1 MKPGRSRPIPQQAMR
16 TIETQLMHHI
26 DSQRKK
32 KIAEEELL
40 QRDPWDISARSKLS
54 SMSESV
60 HSTHNEAFYSFD
72 LDSTSVDDQSSMSV
86 PKSKFSQT
94 TTSQPRIIH
103 KHKSVLP
110 HVHLGDGVGLQQLS
124 PPSSSPQNSR
134 RHWNRQNRAHTSL
147 SFSEHDV
154 CRYALTLS
162 GVTVTL
168 LEANPIHTYPQHA
181 NNLQDSFP
189 VSMQGSET
197 HSTDSFAS
205 VHTHPSTDS
214 LSSSLEYCSL
224 DEGGLDPG
232 KYFDS
237 MVDLLHG
244 RIGRQEIKNCQDQL
258 GRVLPADHLL
268 YV

>member
-32 KIAEEELL
+32 KIAEKELL
-40 QRDPWDISARSKLS
+40 QRDPWDIRARSKLS
-54 SMSESV
+54 SMSESG
-60 HSTHNEAFYSFD
+60 HSTNNEVFYSFD
-72 LDSTSVDDQSSMSV
+72 IDLQSTSVDNQSSMSMA
-86 PKSKFSQT
+86 KNKT

-103 KHKSVLP
+103 KHESVLP

-134 RHWNRQNRAHTSL
+134 RHWNRQNTAHRSL
-147 SFSEHDV
+147 SLSEHDV

-162 GVTVTL
+162 GITVTV
-168 LEANPIHTYPQHA
+168 LEANPIHTYPQHT
-181 NNLQDSFP
+181 NKLQDSFP

-197 HSTDSFAS
+197 HSTDSFSS
-205 VHTHPSTDS
+205 VHTHPSPDS

-232 KYFDS
+232 KYLDS
-237 MVDLLHG
+237 MIDLLRG